1 MSVLGQI
8 EKLISIDRLIQQIGR
23 KIGMFIEEDQN
34 DEQLAEQKR
43 MLMKLKDS
51 STSGDR
57 DSRKTMREYIKS
69 ILITGFDLY
78 SFDLFGNLS
87 QNVEEQNFAFYPEDP
102 NLDFVIPF
110 SEIDKLLTEDKFG
123 ILLQVLSDDEIE
135 GNSVGI
141 NNLLLVN
148 EKLFVGAI
156 TEDNVDTLFH
166 KINPK
171 LTSFEKLD
179 YIAQRT
185 YEELYGLKRLD
196 VLAYSDINEVGFSN
210 DGEYVYCWVNRKIH
224 LGFLKFN
231 QDEAR
236 IIQERAISFDKNVGA
251 LNENNPEVLCHRFD
265 GARVTV
271 TQKPYFS
278 ARNCCIRIF
287 NKNHLCFDDLVPDS
301 KLKLFA
307 TSLVKTGQSMILQ
320 GGLGTGKSTFM
331 SILYELLDKD
341 LHVGLLEDM
350 FELHIMNRY
359 GKERRVVEAQ
369 RTVNKNLQN
378 GVETFLRMSVDVAGL
393 GEARSGEALFSF
405 IQLVQSV
412 SVAAWMTAQVNCPE
426 NTIPRL
432 KNLLMGTGIYSDEVA
447 AAVDI
452 VHNIN
457 FILQNSIADGERYIS
472 EICEVVPS
480 SELTRFGRQDFFN
493 SDIES
498 LQKEYYTQQL
508 KKDISNLYSLN
519 RIYDNRRGAAV
530 FVNYPSQ
537 KFVDRASRFPQS
549 EECLKKL
556 LNAIKKDVGMDHD
569 LKVWWE

>member
-1 MSVLGQI
+1 
-8 EKLISIDRLIQQIGR
+8 
-23 KIGMFIEEDQN
+23 
-34 DEQLAEQKR
+34 
-43 MLMKLKDS
+43 
-51 STSGDR
+51 
-57 DSRKTMREYIKS
+57 
-69 ILITGFDLY
+69 
-78 SFDLFGNLS
+78 
-87 QNVEEQNFAFYPEDP
+87 
-102 NLDFVIPF
+102 
-110 SEIDKLLTEDKFG
+110 
-123 ILLQVLSDDEIE
+123 
-135 GNSVGI
+135 
-141 NNLLLVN
+141 
-148 EKLFVGAI
+148 
-156 TEDNVDTLFH
+156 
-166 KINPK
+166 
-171 LTSFEKLD
+171 
-179 YIAQRT
+179 
-185 YEELYGLKRLD
+185 
-196 VLAYSDINEVGFSN
+196 
-210 DGEYVYCWVNRKIH
+210 
-224 LGFLKFN
+224 
-231 QDEAR
+231 
-236 IIQERAISFDKNVGA
+236 
-251 LNENNPEVLCHRFD
+251 
-265 GARVTV
+265 
-271 TQKPYFS
+271 
-278 ARNCCIRIF
+278 
-287 NKNHLCFDDLVPDS
+287 
-301 KLKLFA
+301 
-307 TSLVKTGQSMILQ
+307 
-320 GGLGTGKSTFM
+320 M

-457 FILQNSIADGERYIS
+457 FVLQNSIADGERYIS

-519 RIYDNRRGAAV
+519 RIYDNRRGEAV

-556 LNAIKKDVGMDHD
+556 LNEIKKDVGMEHD